1 MRPGYKTK
9 IIYYKYCPLLANL
22 CKIIDFS
29 ECVNEQNF
37 FSMEKDHQKFE
48 SQISPQQI
56 KLDMGNEEDSRQK
69 LLLDFFFL
77 FWFEQAVGIVHSG
90 EETLEEERVCGGE
103 IRTWIQI
110 GAWEV

>member
-1 MRPGYKTK
+1 
-9 IIYYKYCPLLANL
+9 
-22 CKIIDFS
+22 
-29 ECVNEQNF
+29 
-37 FSMEKDHQKFE
+37 
-48 SQISPQQI
+48 
-56 KLDMGNEEDSRQK
+56 MGNEEDSRQK

>member
-29 ECVNEQNF
+29 ERVNEQNF

-48 SQISPQQI
+48 SQVSPQQI

-69 LLLDFFFL
+69 LLLDFFF
-77 FWFEQAVGIVHSG
+77 FSG
-90 EETLEEERVCGGE
+90 SSKQLALCTQVRRPWKRSEFVEER
-103 IRTWIQI
+103 
-110 GAWEV
+110 